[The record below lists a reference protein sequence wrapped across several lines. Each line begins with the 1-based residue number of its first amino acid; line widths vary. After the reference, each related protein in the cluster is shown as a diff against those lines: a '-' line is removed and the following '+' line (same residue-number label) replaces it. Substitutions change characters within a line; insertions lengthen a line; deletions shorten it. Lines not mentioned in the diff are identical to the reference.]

1 MNITI
6 HLNTNSHNFE
16 IIDQISFRLKSGR
29 SITIAPTLIKPIYD
43 DKNPTG
49 HLFGTMVGLRWTNVF
64 NYNDPEEELRFE
76 DFDRASVVGVQFDTL
91 AGAYTHPPI
100 PYAEV
105 LSVTISQGGANIDVK
120 DISGA
125 EFYPFY
131 IDTTDTNNNSP
142 ACNKTSKKKYTVTMS
157 VRAKYTIEIEVPAS
171 ADIDDIKEE
180 VERDFFEADF
190 GDAYDIVGEPIDIKD
205 EKGHFLWQ
213 KQ

>member
-16 IIDQISFRLKSGR
+16 IIDQITFRLKSGR

-49 HLFGTMVGLRWTNVF
+49 HLLGTMVGLHWANVF
-64 NYNDPEEELRFE
+64 NYNDPEEELRLE
-76 DFDRASVVGVQFDTL
+76 DFDRASVVSVQFDTL
-91 AGAYTHPPI
+91 ARAYTHPPM

-105 LSVTISQGGANIDVK
+105 LSVTISQGGADIDIK

-125 EFYPFY
+125 EFHPFY
-131 IDTTDTNNNSP
+131 INTNNSS

-157 VRAKYTIEIEVPAS
+157 VRAKYTIEIEAPAN

-180 VERDFFEADF
+180 AERAFFEADL
-190 GDAYDIVGEPIDIKD
+190 GDAEDIEGSIINVED
-205 EKGHFLWQ
+205 EEGYLLWQ